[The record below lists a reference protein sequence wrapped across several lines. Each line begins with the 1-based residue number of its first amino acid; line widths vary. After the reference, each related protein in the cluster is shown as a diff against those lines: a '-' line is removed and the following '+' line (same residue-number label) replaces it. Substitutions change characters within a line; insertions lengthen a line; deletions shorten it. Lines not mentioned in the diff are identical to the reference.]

1 MKTFAVAL
9 ALLTLAPASRAIAR
23 DHDHDADA
31 PRVSMKCC
39 NAPTRWAPRE
49 DTRDAGTVITTDDGD
64 VSLLLTS
71 HRVAVQLSDHTW
83 HKLDRKLREK
93 QDDDEDNVLATAIK
107 QVVIS
112 SVRSMFDHS
121 VECRVRDLER
131 VDYSGGRLIFTAENG
146 DRVFENLEVN
156 DRDVMASFTER
167 DARAFVRAFRAAKS
181 RLD

>member
-9 ALLTLAPASRAIAR
+9 ALLTLAPASRATAR
-23 DHDHDADA
+23 DHDDA

-39 NAPTRWAPRE
+39 NPPTRWASRE
-49 DTRDAGTVITTDDGD
+49 DTRDAGTVITSDDGD

-93 QDDDEDNVLATAIK
+93 EGDDEDNVLASAIK

-121 VECRVRDLER
+121 IQCRVRDLES

-146 DRVFENLEVN
+146 TRVFEKLEVN
-156 DRDVMASFTER
+156 DRDVMTSFTER

>member
-23 DHDHDADA
+23 DHDDA

-49 DTRDAGTVITTDDGD
+49 DTRDAGTVITSDDGD

-83 HKLDRKLREK
+83 HKLDRKLRDKEN
-93 QDDDEDNVLATAIK
+93 DDEDNVLASAIK

-121 VECRVRDLER
+121 V
-131 VDYSGGRLIFTAENG
+131 
-146 DRVFENLEVN
+146 
-156 DRDVMASFTER
+156 
-167 DARAFVRAFRAAKS
+167 
-181 RLD
+181 

>member
-1 MKTFAVAL
+1 
-9 ALLTLAPASRAIAR
+9 
-23 DHDHDADA
+23 
-31 PRVSMKCC
+31 MKCC

-49 DTRDAGTVITTDDGD
+49 DTRDAGTVITSDDGD

-121 VECRVRDLER
+121 VECRIRDLER

-146 DRVFENLEVN
+146 DRVFEKLEVN
-156 DRDVMASFTER
+156 DRDVMTSFTER